1 MIADIDTRLSIFLLQ
16 NVQSINSNQTSWNWQ
31 CKVMYCRYV
40 FFVTRNY
47 FSKNIVPEMA
57 YTVLSRTSTLLD
69 QPT

>member
-1 MIADIDTRLSIFLLQ
+1 
-16 NVQSINSNQTSWNWQ
+16 
-31 CKVMYCRYV
+31 MYCHYV